1 MAFAEASVLVVVGM
15 EEFRPERNL
24 GIYARAVGNVNIQE
38 RKKIN
43 FDGLF
48 CNCIEVCVVLYSL
61 R

>member
-38 RKKIN
+38 WKKST
-43 FDGLF
+43 LTVF
-48 CNCIEVCVVLYSL
+48 CATVSKYV
-61 R
+61 